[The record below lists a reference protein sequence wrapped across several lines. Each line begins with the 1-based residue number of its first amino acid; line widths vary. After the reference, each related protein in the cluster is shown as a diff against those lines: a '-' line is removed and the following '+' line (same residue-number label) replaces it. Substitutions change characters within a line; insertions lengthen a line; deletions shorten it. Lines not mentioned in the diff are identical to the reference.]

1 MNSEMLE
8 TITQSIFD
16 KLGEENSA
24 LIVDDVASIITK
36 NNEALSTIKELKADK
51 EKLKSRNDMLVDSN
65 AKLMQQIPRGPSIDD
80 VKEETK
86 ETENTKIDVYSLFD
100 EMGRLK
106 TKL

>member
-1 MNSEMLE
+1 MNSEELE

-36 NNEALSTIKELKADK
+36 NNETISAINNLKADRD
-51 EKLKSRNDMLVDSN
+51 KLKSRNDLLIDSN
-65 AKLMQQIPRGPSIDD
+65 AKLMQQIPRGPSMDD
-80 VKEETK
+80 VKEEK
-86 ETENTKIDVYSLFD
+86 EAENTKIDVYSLFD
-100 EMGRLK
+100 DMGRLK

>member
-1 MNSEMLE
+1 MNSEELE

-36 NNEALSTIKELKADK
+36 NNETISAINNLKADRD
-51 EKLKSRNDMLVDSN
+51 KLKSRNDLLIDSN
-65 AKLMQQIPRGPSIDD
+65 AKLMQQIPRGPSMDD
-80 VKEETK
+80 VKEEK
-86 ETENTKIDVYSLFD
+86 EAENTKIDIYSLFD
-100 EMGRLK
+100 DMGRLK

>member
-1 MNSEMLE
+1 MNSEELE

-36 NNEALSTIKELKADK
+36 NNETISAINNLKADRD
-51 EKLKSRNDMLVDSN
+51 KLKSRNDLLIDSN

-80 VKEETK
+80 VKEEK
-86 ETENTKIDVYSLFD
+86 EAENTKIDVYSLFD
-100 EMGRLK
+100 DMGRLK

>member
-1 MNSEMLE
+1 MNSEELE
-8 TITQSIFD
+8 ALTQSIFD

-36 NNEALSTIKELKADK
+36 NNETISTIKELKADK
-51 EKLKSRNDMLVDSN
+51 EKLKSRNDMLIDSN

-80 VKEETK
+80 VKEEK
-86 ETENTKIDVYSLFD
+86 EAENTKIDLMSCFD

-106 TKL
+106 SRL

>member
-1 MNSEMLE
+1 MNSEELE

-36 NNEALSTIKELKADK
+36 NNETLSTIKELKADK

-65 AKLMQQIPRGPSIDD
+65 AKLMQQIPRGPSIDE
-80 VKEETK
+80 VKETK

-100 EMGRLK
+100 DMGRLK

>member
-1 MNSEMLE
+1 MNSEELE

-36 NNEALSTIKELKADK
+36 NNETLSTIKELKADK

-65 AKLMQQIPRGPSIDD
+65 AKLMQQIPRGPSIDE
-80 VKEETK
+80 VKETK
-86 ETENTKIDVYSLFD
+86 EAENTKIDVYSLFD
-100 EMGRLK
+100 DMGRLK

>member
-1 MNSEMLE
+1 MNSEELE

-36 NNEALSTIKELKADK
+36 NNETISTINNLKADK
-51 EKLKSRNDMLVDSN
+51 EKLKSRNDMLIDSN

-80 VKEETK
+80 VKETK

-100 EMGRLK
+100 EMGKLK

>member
-1 MNSEMLE
+1 ML
-8 TITQSIFD
+8 I
-16 KLGEENSA
+16 
-24 LIVDDVASIITK
+24 
-36 NNEALSTIKELKADK
+36 
-51 EKLKSRNDMLVDSN
+51 DSN

>member
-1 MNSEMLE
+1 MNSEELE

-36 NNEALSTIKELKADK
+36 NNETLSTIKELKADK
-51 EKLKSRNDMLVDSN
+51 EKLKSRNDLLVDSN
-65 AKLMQQIPRGPSIDD
+65 AKLMQQIPRGSSIDE
-80 VKEETK
+80 VGETK
-86 ETENTKIDVYSLFD
+86 EAENTKIDVYSLFD
-100 EMGRLK
+100 DMGRLK

>member
-1 MNSEMLE
+1 MNSEELE

-36 NNEALSTIKELKADK
+36 NNETISAINNLKADRD
-51 EKLKSRNDMLVDSN
+51 KLKSRNDLLIDSN

-80 VKEETK
+80 VKEEK
-86 ETENTKIDVYSLFD
+86 EAENTKIDVYSLFD

>member
-1 MNSEMLE
+1 MNSEELE
-8 TITQSIFD
+8 ALTQSIFD

-36 NNEALSTIKELKADK
+36 NKETISTIKELKADK
-51 EKLKSRNDMLVDSN
+51 EKLKSRNDMLIDSN

-80 VKEETK
+80 VKEEK
-86 ETENTKIDVYSLFD
+86 EAENTKIDLMSCFD

-106 TKL
+106 SRL

>member
-1 MNSEMLE
+1 MNSEELE
-8 TITQSIFD
+8 ALTQSIFD

-36 NNEALSTIKELKADK
+36 NNETISTIKELKADK
-51 EKLKSRNDMLVDSN
+51 EKLKSRNDMLIDSN

-80 VKEETK
+80 VKEEK
-86 ETENTKIDVYSLFD
+86 ETENTKIDLMSCFD

-106 TKL
+106 SRL

>member
-1 MNSEMLE
+1 MNSEELE

-36 NNEALSTIKELKADK
+36 NNETISTINNLKADK
-51 EKLKSRNDMLVDSN
+51 EKLKSRNDMLIDSN
-65 AKLMQQIPRGPSIDD
+65 AKLMQQIPRGPSIDE
-80 VKEETK
+80 VKETK

>member
-1 MNSEMLE
+1 MNSEELE

-36 NNEALSTIKELKADK
+36 NNETISTINNLKADK
-51 EKLKSRNDMLVDSN
+51 EKLKSRNDMLIDSN

-80 VKEETK
+80 VKETK

-100 EMGRLK
+100 DMGRLK

>member
-1 MNSEMLE
+1 MNSEELE

-65 AKLMQQIPRGPSIDD
+65 AKLMQQIPRGPSIDE
-80 VKEETK
+80 VKETK
-86 ETENTKIDVYSLFD
+86 EAENTKIDVYSLFD
-100 EMGRLK
+100 DMGRLK

>member
-1 MNSEMLE
+1 MNSEELE

-36 NNEALSTIKELKADK
+36 NNETISTINSLKADK

-65 AKLMQQIPRGPSIDD
+65 AKLMQQIPRGPSIDE
-80 VKEETK
+80 VKETK
-86 ETENTKIDVYSLFD
+86 EAENTKIDVYSLFD
-100 EMGRLK
+100 DMGRLK